1 MGQKR
6 YWIGDCLL
14 ALALLLSACGDG
26 GGTAAPG
33 GAEDPSAAAEQV
45 PADGTEQ
52 RPEEAVP
59 EEPTPEDAAEPP
71 APAADGAAPA
81 AEAPPAASEPAAPSG
96 GEAQL
101 PESPARE
108 EPSSEPEGSPSA
120 VLPAPENPT
129 EEEEE
134 PVMNQTSMKVQIGT
148 SSFTAV
154 LEHNTAVDALV
165 EMMEAGPVT
174 IRMSDYA
181 GFEKVGPLGTSLPAS
196 NRQTTTQAGDIVLYQ
211 GNQIVIF
218 YVSNSWSYTR
228 LGRVEDL
235 TGWEEALGS
244 GDVTVTFSLEG

>member
-6 YWIGDCLL
+6 YWIGGCLL

-33 GAEDPSAAAEQV
+33 GAEDPTAAAEQM

-52 RPEEAVP
+52 RPEEAAP
-59 EEPTPEDAAEPP
+59 EEPAPEEAAEPP

-81 AEAPPAASEPAAPSG
+81 AETSPAASEPAAP
-96 GEAQL
+96 
-101 PESPARE
+101 E
-108 EPSSEPEGSPSA
+108 EPPTEPEGSPSA
-120 VLPAPENPT
+120 VPPDPENPT

-218 YVSNSWSYTR
+218 YGSNSWSYTR

-235 TGWEEALGS
+235 TGWEEVLGS